1 VTEPL
6 AQPDRGGAHLIEP
19 TPTAHSEDALLKA
32 YQSLVASIDEFA
44 VILLDATGHVLSWNL
59 GAEAIEGYTPD
70 EIIGQHIRRFYTPE
84 AVATGHPDRELE
96 IAALTGRYDEDGWR
110 VRKDGTRF
118 WARVQILALRDES
131 GEVTAFGKVTR
142 DLTDARQRE
151 DQLANGLALLE
162 KTVRI
167 DSLTGLPNR
176 RAWDERLAEEIAHAQ
191 RESDRLAVAFMD
203 LDHFKAYN
211 DEFGHLAGD
220 ELLKRAAVAWK
231 RVVRP
236 RDVLARYG
244 GEEFVLALPSVDGTD
259 AFDIVTR
266 VVRSTPP
273 GRTCSAGIALWDGL
287 ESGEQLIR
295 RADKAMYA
303 AKNAGRNRVHLG

>member
-6 AQPDRGGAHLIEP
+6 EQPDRGGAHLIEP
-19 TPTAHSEDALLKA
+19 TRTAHSEDALLKA
-32 YQSLVASIDEFA
+32 YQSLVASIDELA

-59 GAEAIEGYTPD
+59 GAEAIKGYTPD
-70 EIIGQHIRRFYTPE
+70 EIIGRHIGIFYTPE
-84 AVATGHPDRELE
+84 AVEVGHPDRELE

-118 WARVQILALRDES
+118 WARVQIFALRDES

-176 RAWDERLAEEIAHAQ
+176 RAWDERLAEEIAHAH

-203 LDHFKAYN
+203 LDHFKSYN
-211 DEFGHLAGD
+211 DEFGHAAGD
-220 ELLKRAAVAWK
+220 ELLKKAGVAW
-231 RVVRP
+231 RQVLRP

-244 GEEFVLALPSVDGTD
+244 GEEFVLAVPGCDGSE
-259 AFDIVTR
+259 AVGIVTR
-266 VVRSTPP
+266 VVAATPP
-273 GRTCSAGIALWDGL
+273 GRTCSAGVVVWDGSEPPDEL
-287 ESGEQLIR
+287 LR
-295 RADKAMYA
+295 RADQAMYA
-303 AKNAGRNRVHLG
+303 AKSAGRNRVLLA